1 MLFCGGSTK
10 EVTLKKHY
18 KAISILLSVAMFF
31 ALATVALTAPP
42 SPEVD
47 PEVDITDATNVI
59 TFTVPLEWG
68 GLPVTYPVTIEV
80 PIEVVTTNGDFAGV
94 EFEFEIE
101 NGLTV
106 KDPFF
111 VLEDDKGGTVM
122 LHTRV
127 PTPPA
132 TSYRVALLVTSN
144 AFVPVNDKLVVG
156 SLFVEFDGDDEA
168 AITIKNGF
176 IARADG
182 TLAKQEAF
190 SGGAQII
197 IKRNPASIQPSPSP
211 SPGTSPSP
219 SPGTSPS
226 PSPGTGPSPTPGRS
240 GSTGGTTTGG
250 LSSIPPLVTPPIQIG
265 DDDEVPAGPSDE
277 VDEFVIPPFISGFPD
292 GTFQPDGPLT
302 RAQLAQIFYNLY
314 AEGQNS
320 SVATYTDIEVSY
332 WGYRAIAFCQETGY
346 MIGYPDGSFMP
357 EQMLTRAEM
366 STAATRII
374 DIDQNPENPFSDVG
388 DHWARGYIG
397 ALYSVGIVEGY
408 PDGTFRPQNTV
419 NRSEAVT
426 IICRAVERNHTL
438 YDSDTTFSDIDRSH
452 WSYDYVMH
460 AANGYTYQVVR
471 PGTDQEDGQEDT
483 QLDEAE
489 EEGAEAEENGA
500 GDLEAGDDAG
510 GAEDGQGGS
519 DEDVG
524 DDGTGDQ
531 EGEEDADPED
541 T

>member
-1 MLFCGGSTK
+1 M
-10 EVTLKKHY
+10 KKHY

-31 ALATVALTAPP
+31 TMATVALTAQP

-59 TFTVPLEWG
+59 TFTVPLEWD

-94 EFEFEIE
+94 DFKFEIE

-111 VLEDDKGGTVM
+111 VLADNKGNSVE
-122 LHTRV
+122 LFTRA
-127 PTPPA
+127 PTPTDPL
-132 TSYRVALLVTSN
+132 YRVAFLVGSN
-144 AFVPVNDKLVVG
+144 EFEPANNKLVIG
-156 SLFVEFDGDDEA
+156 SLFVEFDGEDEA
-168 AITIKNGF
+168 AIIIKEGF

-182 TLAKQEAF
+182 MLAKQETF
-190 SGGAQII
+190 SGGAKII
-197 IKRNPASIQPSPSP
+197 IERNPAATPEPGQSPTP
-211 SPGTSPSP
+211 TPTTPTQTP
-219 SPGTSPS
+219 I
-226 PSPGTGPSPTPGRS
+226 PTPGRIGGGGGAPS
-240 GSTGGTTTGG
+240 GGPS
-250 LSSIPPLVTPPIQIG
+250 SSILPLVTPPVQIG
-265 DDDEVPAGPSDE
+265 DEDEVPVGPSDPSGGPGVG

-374 DIDQNPENPFSDVG
+374 DTDQNPESPFNDVG

-438 YDSDTTFSDIDRSH
+438 YDSDTTFSDIERSH

-471 PGTDQEDGQEDT
+471 PSTDQEDGQEDT
-483 QLDEAE
+483 QIGEAE
-489 EEGAEAEENGA
+489 EEGAEENGA

-510 GAEDGQGGS
+510 GAEDGQGDSG
-519 DEDVG
+519 EDAG
-524 DDGTGDQ
+524 DDDGAEDQ
-531 EGEEDADPED
+531 EGEEDAESSEGA
-541 T
+541 